1 MRSSVAC
8 DAMAIEWGSPLL
20 IAMHGSTSTSL
31 SSWLVLASE
40 KACYNQIYHQEG
52 QRFMAVRLR
61 VKEVAREKGI
71 GMGKLQRSADVAYNT
86 VKRMFKDPY
95 YITTT
100 ETLGKIARALGVPP
114 GELIEEVSNEESQR
128 PG

>member
-1 MRSSVAC
+1 
-8 DAMAIEWGSPLL
+8 
-20 IAMHGSTSTSL
+20 
-31 SSWLVLASE
+31 
-40 KACYNQIYHQEG
+40 
-52 QRFMAVRLR
+52 MAVRLR

-114 GELIEEVSNEESQR
+114 GELIEEVSDDESQR
-128 PG
+128 PV

>member
-1 MRSSVAC
+1 MSQDVVTTEELNMNRTLYGPFIVA
-8 DAMAIEWGSPLL
+8 MY
-20 IAMHGSTSTSL
+20 GSTSTSL
-31 SSWLVLASE
+31 NSWLVLARG
-40 KACYNQIYHQEG
+40 KACYNYVYHRQG

-61 VKEVAREKGI
+61 VKEIAREKGI

-114 GELIEEVSNEESQR
+114 GELIEEVSDDES
-128 PG
+128 